1 MEKTYY
7 DALIENIEDENKAY
21 AEEREALKERK
32 STRIKNLKIRQKNMR
47 KFIAKVAITGG
58 IVLAAITKG
67 DDVIRASIDW
77 DNKNFQ
83 EETDRKLKEVQEL
96 TGKTIDEILNG
107 QVDYDELKEQAEDEY
122 ESEKTK

>member
-21 AEEREALKERK
+21 AEELKKRRAA
-32 STRIKNLKIRQKNMR
+32 SVKNLKIREQNMR

-58 IVLAAITKG
+58 IILAAITKG
-67 DDVIRASIDW
+67 DDVIRAFIDW

-83 EETDRKLKEVQEL
+83 EETDRKLKAVQEL